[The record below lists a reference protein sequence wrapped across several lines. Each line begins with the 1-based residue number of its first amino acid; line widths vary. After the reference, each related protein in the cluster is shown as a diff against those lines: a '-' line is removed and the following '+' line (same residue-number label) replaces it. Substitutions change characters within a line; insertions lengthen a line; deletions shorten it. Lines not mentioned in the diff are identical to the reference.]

1 MGVNKRKRRPSPT
14 LSRMEDVHLI
24 EQIAVALGFGLAGGL
39 LARLA
44 GLSPIVGYLAAGI
57 AIGPFTPGYVG
68 DMATLNELA
77 DIGVIFL
84 MFGVGLHFSL
94 RDLMAVRRIA
104 VPGAVL
110 QMALIVLAGTLVGV
124 LFSLD
129 WRESAVLGLALSISS
144 TVVMVRALE
153 ERGILSSV
161 HGQVCVGWLVVQ
173 DLATVLFLAV
183 LPAMAEGS
191 PVRFAGEAGAE
202 LAKAAVFLAVML
214 FAGARL
220 MPWLLALVVRVG
232 SRELFILAVVAS
244 ALGVAAGAAAV
255 GLSVALGAFVGGV
268 VVGERE
274 TSHQVAADVVPL
286 REAFAVLFF
295 VAIGM
300 LLDPAVLRDHPGL
313 VAAAVAVVIVGKGL
327 VTAILAATF
336 PYPAHT
342 ALVAG
347 AGLAQVGEFSFII
360 ARQGLDTGLIT
371 ESTYNVVLATA
382 VISITLNPVA
392 FGGIS
397 ALERLLRAAGPLW
410 NWANHQ
416 GSVPQPVELS
426 GHVVVAGYGRVGQL
440 TGHSLQQI
448 GIPFNVI
455 DADLELVRRLSHA
468 QIPAIWGDAAT
479 AEVLATAGLARARL
493 LAVCVPDG
501 TSALLAITNARKL
514 NPTVP
519 IVVRAR
525 DADEIALMRSLGVKD
540 VVVPEYEGGLE
551 LMRQVLVALGFE
563 SEEALH
569 FSHAVRDIHYGDAL

>member
-1 MGVNKRKRRPSPT
+1 
-14 LSRMEDVHLI
+14 MEDFHLL
-24 EQIAVALGFGLAGGL
+24 EQIAVALGVGLGGGL

-57 AIGPFTPGYVG
+57 VIGPFTPGYVG

-77 DIGVIFL
+77 DMGVIFL

-94 RDLMAVRRIA
+94 RDLIAVHRIA

-110 QMALIVLAGTLVGV
+110 QMALVVLAGTLVGI

-129 WRESAVLGLALSISS
+129 WRESVVLGLALSISS
-144 TVVMVRALE
+144 TVVTVRALE

-161 HGQVCVGWLVVQ
+161 HGRVSVGWLVVQ

-183 LPAMAEGS
+183 LPALAEGS
-191 PVRFAGEAGAE
+191 PARFAGEAGTE

-220 MPWLLALVVRVG
+220 MPWLLALIVRVG

-268 VVGERE
+268 VVSERE
-274 TSHQVAADVVPL
+274 TSHQVAADVLPL

-295 VAIGM
+295 VAVGM

-327 VTAILAATF
+327 ITAMLAANF

-347 AGLAQVGEFSFII
+347 AGLAQIGEFSFII
-360 ARQGLDTGLIT
+360 ARQGLDSGLIA

-382 VISITLNPVA
+382 VVSITLNPIT
-392 FGGIS
+392 FGGI
-397 ALERLLRAAGPLW
+397 AAWERLLRTAGPVW
-410 NWANHQ
+410 KWADRQ
-416 GSVPQPVELS
+416 GSVPESKELS
-426 GHVVVAGYGRVGQL
+426 RHVVVAGYGRVGQL
-440 TGHSLQQI
+440 TGHSLGQL

-455 DADLELVRRLSHA
+455 DADLELVRRLNHA
-468 QIPAIWGDAAT
+468 QIPAIWGDAAS
-479 AEVLATAGLARARL
+479 AEVLAMAGLARARL
-493 LAVCVPDG
+493 VAVCVPDE
-501 TSALLAITNARKL
+501 TSSLLAITNARKL

-525 DADEIALMRSLGVKD
+525 DADEIALIRSLGVKD
-540 VVVPEYEGGLE
+540 IVVPEYEGGLE
-551 LMRQVLVALGFE
+551 LMRQVLVALGFD

-569 FSHAVRDIHYGDAL
+569 FSHAIRDIHYGDSL